1 MGKGSTKREDP
12 SPRQKR
18 TNPKVV
24 KRGEGTNYVPQ
35 PPPVARSI
43 SEKDREEKTES
54 ITSLEKPLFAM
65 MTHLKIKTTFTL
77 FKTSDTLCL

>member
-54 ITSLEKPLFAM
+54 ITSL
-65 MTHLKIKTTFTL
+65 
-77 FKTSDTLCL
+77 